1 MDFQAGGGGTEAP
14 TKEHRGHGGLRLLFS
29 HINEESPGEDRDI
42 EGPQGFS
49 PSLGWGCWH
58 GRRWWSG
65 LGSAR
70 RFPPCLGNRAVM

>member
-29 HINEESPGEDRDI
+29 HVNEKSPGEDRDV

-49 PSLGWGCWH
+49 PSLG
-58 GRRWWSG
+58 
-65 LGSAR
+65 
-70 RFPPCLGNRAVM
+70 